1 MNPQDPLSQLRD
13 IHLPDT
19 GGFWPPAPGWWLLA
33 LIALAALAGLIW
45 WLRRQRRR
53 TLWLRLAKAEL
64 ATLERQAKAEPAWF
78 NQLNRLLKR
87 AARQRYPDQHPESL
101 TGEAWIGFLL
111 QTAPDHRIASRP
123 TVEAMVHSSWQP
135 RASGDPRQAAEFARR
150 WLGGQA

>member
-53 TLWLRLAKAEL
+53 TRWLRLAKAEL
-64 ATLERQAKAEPAWF
+64 ATPIKGEGIPKGT
-78 NQLNRLLKR
+78 RLLK
-87 AARQRYPDQHPESL
+87 A
-101 TGEAWIGFLL
+101 
-111 QTAPDHRIASRP
+111 
-123 TVEAMVHSSWQP
+123 
-135 RASGDPRQAAEFARR
+135 
-150 WLGGQA
+150 